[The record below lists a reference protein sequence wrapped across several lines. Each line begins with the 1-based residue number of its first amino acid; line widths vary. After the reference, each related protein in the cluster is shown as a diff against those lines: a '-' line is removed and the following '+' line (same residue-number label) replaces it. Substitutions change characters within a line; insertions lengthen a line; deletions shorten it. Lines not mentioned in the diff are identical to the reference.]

1 MAEDN
6 VKDNVVEDLPVYGFG
21 ENYSVQELVPVL
33 ADVGGADVS
42 GTFRG
47 RRDSG
52 RGADVDVGSGA
63 GRVADRADSDF
74 GGGKFL
80 AGT

>member
-33 ADVGGADVS
+33 S
-42 GTFRG
+42 EIG
-47 RRDSG
+47 R
-52 RGADVDVGSGA
+52 AHV
-63 GRVADRADSDF
+63 
-74 GGGKFL
+74 
-80 AGT
+80 